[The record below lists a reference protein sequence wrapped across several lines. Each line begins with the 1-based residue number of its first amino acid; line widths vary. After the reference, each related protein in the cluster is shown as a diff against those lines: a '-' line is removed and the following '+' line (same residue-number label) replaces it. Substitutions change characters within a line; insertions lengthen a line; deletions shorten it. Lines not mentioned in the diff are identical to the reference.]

1 MTANENEE
9 DLMGVADF
17 LTEYK
22 TFQNFEEPDLA
33 ALSEECTEGA
43 FKKDEVIFPE
53 ESPGDKMYIVR
64 QGSVKVYKKIKNN
77 DTTLAVLGP
86 GEFFGEMALLDGGAR
101 SAAAKAIEDVKAL
114 VISIKNFETLREK
127 QPQVALRIMDV
138 LVRTLSTRLRQ
149 ANKNLEV
156 ISFWID

>member
-1 MTANENEE
+1 
-9 DLMGVADF
+9 MGAADF
-17 LTEYK
+17 LAEYK
-22 TFQNFEEPDLA
+22 TFQHFSEEDLA
-33 ALSEECTEGA
+33 VLSAECTEAA

-53 ESPGDKMYIVR
+53 ESPGDKMYVIKG
-64 QGSVKVYKKIKNN
+64 GSVKVFKKIKNN
-77 DTTLAVLGP
+77 ETTLAIVNP
-86 GEFFGEMALLDGGAR
+86 GEFFGEMALLDGGPR
-101 SAAAKAIEDVKAL
+101 SAAAKSIEDAKAL
-114 VISIKNFETLREK
+114 VISTQNFETLREK

>member
-1 MTANENEE
+1 
-9 DLMGVADF
+9 MGVADF
-17 LTEYK
+17 LAEYK
-22 TFQNFEEPDLA
+22 TFQHFDEPDLEV
-33 ALSEECTEGA
+33 LSAECTEAA

-53 ESPGDKMYIVR
+53 ESPGDKMYIIR
-64 QGSVKVYKKIKNN
+64 QGSVKVFKKIKNN
-77 DTTLAVLGP
+77 ETTLAIVNP
-86 GEFFGEMALLDGGAR
+86 GEFFGEMALLDGGPR

-114 VISIKNFETLREK
+114 VISTKNFEMLREK
-127 QPQVALRIMDV
+127 SPQVALRIMDV

>member
-1 MTANENEE
+1 
-9 DLMGVADF
+9 MGIADF
-17 LTEYK
+17 LADHK
-22 TFQNFEEPDLA
+22 TFASFEETELN
-33 ALSEECTEGA
+33 ALSAECTEAG

-53 ESPGDKMYIVR
+53 ESPGDKMYILR

-77 DTTLAVLGP
+77 ETTLAIVNA

-114 VISIKNFETLREK
+114 VISTENFNNLREK

>member
-1 MTANENEE
+1 
-9 DLMGVADF
+9 MGAADF
-17 LTEYK
+17 LAEYK
-22 TFQNFEEPDLA
+22 TFQNFTEQDLQV
-33 ALSEECTEGA
+33 LSDECTESA
-43 FKKDEVIFPE
+43 FKKDETVFQE
-53 ESPGDKMYIVR
+53 ESPGDKMFIIR
-64 QGSVKVYKKIKNN
+64 QGSVKVFKNIKNN
-77 DTTLAVLGP
+77 ETTLAIVNP

-114 VISIKNFETLREK
+114 TITTANFDNMRENN
-127 QPQVALRIMDV
+127 PQVALRIMDV

>member
-1 MTANENEE
+1 
-9 DLMGVADF
+9 MGAADF
-17 LTEYK
+17 LAEYK
-22 TFQNFEEPDLA
+22 TFQNFSEQDLQ

-43 FKKDEVIFPE
+43 FKKDEVVFPE
-53 ESPGDKMYIVR
+53 ESPGDKMYVLR
-64 QGSVKVYKKIKNN
+64 QGSVKVFKKIKNN
-77 DTTLAVLGP
+77 ETTLAIVNP
-86 GEFFGEMALLDGGAR
+86 GEFFGEMALLDGGPR

-114 VISIKNFETLREK
+114 TISTKNFETLREK
-127 QPQVALRIMDV
+127 NPQVALRIMDV

>member
-1 MTANENEE
+1 
-9 DLMGVADF
+9 MGVADF

-22 TFQNFEEPDLA
+22 TFQNFEEPDLQ

-43 FKKDEVIFPE
+43 FKKEELIFQE
-53 ESPGDKMYIVR
+53 ESAGDKMYIIR
-64 QGSVKVYKKIKNN
+64 QGSVKVFKKIKNN
-77 DTTLAVLGP
+77 ETTLAIVNP
-86 GEFFGEMALLDGGAR
+86 GEFFGEMALLDGGPR
-101 SAAAKAIEDVKAL
+101 SAAAKAIEEVKTL
-114 VISIKNFETLREK
+114 VISTKNFDALREK
-127 QPQVALRIMDV
+127 NPHVALRIMDV

>member
-1 MTANENEE
+1 
-9 DLMGVADF
+9 MGAADF
-17 LTEYK
+17 LADYK
-22 TFQNFEEPDLA
+22 VFQNFSEQDLQ
-33 ALSEECTEGA
+33 ALSEECSEAT

-53 ESPGDKMYIVR
+53 ESPGDRMYVIR

-77 DTTLAVLGP
+77 ETTLAVVNP

-101 SAAAKAIEDVKAL
+101 SAAAKAIEEVKSL
-114 VISIKNFETLREK
+114 MITTQNFDSLREK
-127 QPQVALRIMDV
+127 NPQVALHIMDV